1 MGTRHSSTS
10 APMKLFSILV
20 IMIAT
25 STVTASEE
33 EMIVPEPT
41 PNLGNTE
48 ILLQLK
54 REIAELRS
62 SHDRLRS
69 SYDQLRSSHDQ
80 LRSSHD
86 QHSKEVAKRFATEDE
101 LVASKALLKHL
112 PTHLQP
118 HQTTP
123 KPYHEKP
130 CHERKNLSGQYL
142 VPVCEPPP
150 PKEECYGR
158 LCPGY

>member
-25 STVTASEE
+25 STFTASEE

-101 LVASKALLKHL
+101 LVAS
-112 PTHLQP
+112 Q
-118 HQTTP
+118 Q
-123 KPYHEKP
+123 PYHEKP
-130 CHERKNLSGQYL
+130 CHERKNLSGQSM
-142 VPVCEPPP
+142 VPVCESPP

-158 LCPGY
+158 LCPGYHRL

>member
-25 STVTASEE
+25 STITASEE

-41 PNLGNTE
+41 PNLGDTE

-80 LRSSHD
+80 
-86 QHSKEVAKRFATEDE
+86 HSKEVAKRFATEDE
-101 LVASKALLKHL
+101 LVAS
-112 PTHLQP
+112 QP
-118 HQTTP
+118 
-123 KPYHEKP
+123 KP
-130 CHERKNLSGQYL
+130 CHERKNSSGQTL
-142 VPVCEPPP
+142 VPVCEPPTP
-150 PKEECYGR
+150 EEECY
-158 LCPGY
+158 

>member
-25 STVTASEE
+25 STFTASEE

-80 LRSSHD
+80 
-86 QHSKEVAKRFATEDE
+86 HSKEVAKRFATEDE
-101 LVASKALLKHL
+101 LVAS
-112 PTHLQP
+112 Q
-118 HQTTP
+118 
-123 KPYHEKP
+123 KP
-130 CHERKNLSGQYL
+130 CHEQKDLSGQ
-142 VPVCEPPP
+142 
-150 PKEECYGR
+150 
-158 LCPGY
+158 

>member
-25 STVTASEE
+25 STITASEE

-41 PNLGNTE
+41 PNLGDTE

-101 LVASKALLKHL
+101 LVAS
-112 PTHLQP
+112 QP
-118 HQTTP
+118 
-123 KPYHEKP
+123 KP
-130 CHERKNLSGQYL
+130 CHERKNSSGQTL
-142 VPVCEPPP
+142 VPVCEPPTP
-150 PKEECYGR
+150 EEECY
-158 LCPGY
+158 